1 MRVALLACVRGRLAL
16 VVVVLSSC
24 EGLLSVAPTAHDG
37 GFFEEGEDAG
47 VVPDPPSDELVVF
60 EREVWSLTRADCL
73 GCHRDVRAFAHDDV
87 RVAWGVA
94 LTLVRFEL
102 PAESTLAIRSENLH
116 CGTMACGPGTDR
128 RARIAEGIRRWGLA
142 RGLSD
147 AGLPELDGG
156 SDAGQTPE
164 PDYTAYLS
172 CDSATLPGE
181 ETAQRIPRNWYVN
194 TVLEAFR
201 EPALLS
207 FTSRSGVL
215 HERAWTG
222 SLVSAVAQLPEDGEN
237 DRLAREDARLTDTHL
252 EGMLAV
258 AQGVIDYYAN
268 APARLGALRPCLTTA
283 APTET
288 CIRDFTAELLGR
300 RLLSR
305 PLDIDELDAW
315 HARYLTAPGT
325 PQERV
330 LELMRAFLLHPELV
344 FGLAWKGP
352 VDLDA
357 GLQTLTSYE
366 YARKLSWHYTDA
378 PPSPALYA
386 DAQSGALL
394 ADAGT
399 LDAHLAAWTANNGG
413 SYVFPLSAHHF
424 TFYAFLEQW
433 LDAKSFRG
441 FPSGAQSASAFP
453 GFSFQAGNENWYGE
467 AQNEIYSYGFRQ
479 MFVDRGTYAAFFTDT
494 RGEVGSFTQR
504 LYTPPPANGD
514 LGPNRP
520 GVLSRVGFLASGDVY
535 PNQIIFGV
543 RVMRNVL
550 CQPLAPPDAAL
561 LPANFRDLGRR
572 DAHPDWTT
580 RRFTAEQTSA
590 PSCQACHVRINALG
604 ATISRFDGAGR
615 FDSNA
620 GTEKIF
626 ADQLPYGVVGT
637 PALDDSANVVL
648 DGQLHAVTGL
658 PGLAAAIAQSDEG
671 PLCLSRKAFTFAQRR
686 RPTPADA
693 CFLTELMN
701 KARTQSIAELWREL
715 GRNQAFRTRRIT
727 VKP

>member
-1 MRVALLACVRGRLAL
+1 MRAWLLL

-24 EGLLSVAPTAHDG
+24 EGWLEAGQDAGLV
-37 GFFEEGEDAG
+37 EDAG
-47 VVPDPPSDELVVF
+47 TADADGGSIVVPDEELVVF
-60 EREVWSLTRADCL
+60 QREVWSLARAECL
-73 GCHRDVRAFAHDDV
+73 ACHRDVRAFASDDV

-94 LTLVRFEL
+94 LQLVRFEL

-116 CGTMACGPGTDR
+116 CGTAACGPGADR
-128 RARIAEGIRRWGLA
+128 RARFAEGIRLWGLA
-142 RGLSD
+142 RGQSD
-147 AGLPELDGG
+147 AGTPELDGG
-156 SDAGQTPE
+156 TSSDAGQQPE
-164 PDYTAYLS
+164 PDYTAFLA
-172 CDSATLPGE
+172 CDRAALPAA
-181 ETAQRIPRNWYVN
+181 ETAQRIPKSWYVN

-201 EPALLS
+201 EQPMLA

-215 HERAWTG
+215 HERAWSGT
-222 SLVSAVAQLPEDGEN
+222 LVSAVAQLPEDGESEH
-237 DRLAREDARLTDTHL
+237 LAREDARLTDTHL

-258 AQGVIDYYAN
+258 AQGVVDYYAN
-268 APARLGALRPCLTTA
+268 APARLGALNACLTA
-283 APTET
+283 ATPNEA
-288 CIRDFTAELLGR
+288 CIRSFTVELLGR

-305 PLDIDELDAW
+305 PLDTDEVDEW
-315 HARYLTAPGT
+315 YARYVAAPGS

-330 LELMRAFLLHPELV
+330 LELLRAFLLHPELV

-357 GLQTLTSYE
+357 GVQSLTSYE
-366 YARKLSWHYTDA
+366 FARKLAWHYTEA
-378 PPSPALYA
+378 PPSPALFA

-394 ADAGT
+394 TTTST
-399 LDAHLAAWTANNGG
+399 LEAHLAAWTANNANS

-424 TFYAFLEQW
+424 TFYSFLEQW

-441 FPSGAQSASAFP
+441 FPSGAQGAAAFP

-504 LYTPPPANGD
+504 LYSPAPVNGD

-550 CQPLAPPDAAL
+550 CQPLAPPDPAL

-590 PSCQACHVRINALG
+590 QSCQACHVRINALG

-615 FDSNA
+615 FDSNT
-620 GTEKIF
+620 GTEKVF
-626 ADQLPYGVVGT
+626 ANQL
-637 PALDDSANVVL
+637 
-648 DGQLHAVTGL
+648 
-658 PGLAAAIAQSDEG
+658 
-671 PLCLSRKAFTFAQRR
+671 
-686 RPTPADA
+686 
-693 CFLTELMN
+693 
-701 KARTQSIAELWREL
+701 
-715 GRNQAFRTRRIT
+715 
-727 VKP
+727 